1 MHHSFLIGDILCEG
15 CSGAIQDIIRHADPA
30 AQIAMDMDSGRL
42 EIDSQLAL
50 AQASLALTEATAA
63 RDLAFVRLYKA
74 LGGAPLPDDATPA
87 AADGKEP
94 R

>member
-42 EIDSQLAL
+42 EIDSQLAREL
-50 AQASLALTEATAA
+50 LQARLLETGYLTE
-63 RDLAFVRLYKA
+63 D
-74 LGGAPLPDDATPA
+74 
-87 AADGKEP
+87 E
-94 R
+94 